1 MPGPREP
8 RPQGRD
14 LMEGDNRF
22 PGSTPESQR
31 TLKGP
36 KGQSLEMPPGCKIP
50 EDAQE
55 ELRSQ
60 RRQRRLAPGPPRGLR
75 GLTPGSSLRGAGLEA
90 GESRDPMMF
99 S

>member
-1 MPGPREP
+1 MEEGRAGFLGPHASPKTLGTGEGAGYLRG
-8 RPQGRD
+8 QG
-14 LMEGDNRF
+14 
-22 PGSTPESQR
+22 
-31 TLKGP
+31 
-36 KGQSLEMPPGCKIP
+36 LEVPPGCKVP

-55 ELRSQ
+55 ELGSQ